1 MPDENA
7 ILEAIK
13 PFLEEREKERD
24 QLWYLQEEIKFHRV
38 RKRRISFLRDAL
50 SEFFE
55 KDIDSLVE
63 VESLWKWLQTKL
75 KEDLNYVL
83 DSLDKKQ
90 DFLEQFNRNP
100 VWDMESVIDGYLN
113 ELEAS
118 LDLLLQKQHRETW
131 RPKTMQEAT
140 ETLKSWNA
148 KGVFVALLDK
158 EGKLLEEPYP
168 VTIDPTTN
176 VKVILE
182 EDSITKDRINVVA
195 TLDKPT
201 KPNVK
206 AIVLCK
212 VPKDFEK
219 TEIIKLGN

>member
-1 MPDENA
+1 MPSANS
-7 ILEAIK
+7 L
-13 PFLEEREKERD
+13 
-24 QLWYLQEEIKFHRV
+24 
-38 RKRRISFLRDAL
+38 
-50 SEFFE
+50 
-55 KDIDSLVE
+55 KDVDSLVE
-63 VESLWKWLQTKL
+63 VESVWKWLQTKL
-75 KEDLNYVL
+75 KQDLSYIL

-131 RPKTMQEAT
+131 RPKTVQEAM

-176 VKVILE
+176 VKVIIE

-195 TLDKPT
+195 TLDKPR

>member
-7 ILEAIK
+7 ILEEIK
-13 PFLEEREKERD
+13 PFLEEQEKERD
-24 QLWYLQEEIKFHRV
+24 LQEEIEFYGA
-38 RKRRISFLRDAL
+38 RKRRISFLRDIL

-55 KDIDSLVE
+55 KDVDSLVE

-75 KEDLNYVL
+75 KEDLSYVL

-90 DFLEQFNRNP
+90 DFLEQFDRNP
-100 VWDMESVIDGYLN
+100 VWDMESVINDYLTD
-113 ELEAS
+113 LETS
-118 LDLLLQKQHRETW
+118 LDRLLQKQHRETW
-131 RPKTMQEAT
+131 RPKTVQEAT

-168 VTIDPTTN
+168 VTMDTTTN
-176 VKVILE
+176 VKAILE

-212 VPKDFEK
+212 VPKAFEK
-219 TEIIKLGN
+219 TQIIKLGN